1 MGKNIIVVSDEMD
14 LRQSLAPL
22 LSEMAGFSCTTF
34 TAGEEAVDYVRRRSA
49 SVALISLTLPD
60 MSGTECTEKLKA
72 TLREVEVIVLYRNGE
87 SGRVFEAL
95 RAGASGFLESGTDS
109 RSVLEAIHE
118 VLRGG
123 VPIARDAARR
133 LAQHFRPARHKLGV
147 EESLSAREEEILN
160 CLVQGYATKEI
171 ASTLSVSYDTVRTHL
186 KHIYGKL
193 RVRSR
198 TEAVIKHLN
207 GTVA

>member
-1 MGKNIIVVSDEMD
+1 MDKNIIVVSDEAD
-14 LRQSLAPL
+14 VRVGLAQIL
-22 LSEMAGFSCTTF
+22 NQTAAFSCTAF
-34 TAGEEAVDYVRRRSA
+34 GSGEAALEYVPRHSV
-49 SVALISLTLPD
+49 SVALVSLILPD
-60 MSGTECTEKLKA
+60 MSGIECTEKLKA
-72 TLREVEVIVLYRNGE
+72 ASRDLEVIVMYRDGQ
-87 SGRVFEAL
+87 SARVFEAL
-95 RAGASGFLESGTDS
+95 RAGASGFLEKGTDS
-109 RSVLEAIHE
+109 RSVLEAIFE

-133 LAQHFRPARHKLGV
+133 LAQHFRPVRQKLGAQ
-147 EESLSAREEEILN
+147 ESLSAREEEILK

-193 RVRSR
+193 QVRSR

-207 GTVA
+207 GAV

>member
-1 MGKNIIVVSDEMD
+1 MEKKIILVSGEVD
-14 LRQSLAPL
+14 LWDGLAQV
-22 LSEMAGFSCTTF
+22 LSDIAGFSWTILTT
-34 TAGEEAVDYVRRRSA
+34 GEEALEYTRRHSI
-49 SVALISLTLPD
+49 SVALVSLTLPD
-60 MSGTECTEKLKA
+60 MSGIDCTEQLKA
-72 TLREVEVIVLYRNGE
+72 TSRELEVIVMYADGE

-95 RAGASGFLESGTDS
+95 RAGASGFIERGTDS
-109 RSVLEAIHE
+109 RSVLEGIFE

-133 LAQHFRPARHKLGV
+133 LAQHFRAPARQRFGLQ
-147 EESLSAREEEILN
+147 ESLSAREEEILK

-186 KHIYGKL
+186 KHIYDKL
-193 RVRSR
+193 QVRSR

-207 GTVA
+207 GVV

>member
-1 MGKNIIVVSDEMD
+1 MGKNVILVSNEVD
-14 LRQSLAPL
+14 LREGLAPI
-22 LSEMAGFSCTTF
+22 LSEMAGFSCTAFGTG
-34 TAGEEAVDYVRRRSA
+34 GEALEHVRRHSVN
-49 SVALISLTLPD
+49 VALISLTLPD
-60 MSGTECTEKLKA
+60 MSGIECTEKLRM
-72 TLREVEVIVLYRNGE
+72 LSSEPEVLVLYGDGE
-87 SGRVFEAL
+87 SGRVIEAL
-95 RAGASGFLESGTDS
+95 RAGASGFLERGTGS
-109 RSVLEAIHE
+109 RTVLEAILE

-133 LAQHFRPARHKLGV
+133 LAQHFRTPARQRLGLQ
-147 EESLSAREEEILN
+147 ETLSAREEEILK

-193 RVRSR
+193 QVRSR

-207 GTVA
+207 GAV